1 MIILIISC
9 RTWTSSPYSKNK
21 QIVFPSIFFHGSLAW
36 ESNPKNYLFCGTS
49 QAKNVL
55 QTGTTNKYAVRKYIS
70 TIPERAQQPLELEK
84 LRLQSWRIHFLS
96 PRCLQAARRHESQRD
111 SPEDGAASQ
120 LPVNHGS
127 YVEVGGSGRQPERLL
142 VGVASVAPTSLGP
155 IGPDRLA
162 FSTAAL
168 FRDASLNKYRAAS
181 RKKVNLSSCLVLVL
195 LPHKM
200 PIFFFYFFLNFF
212 SHSARYS
219 GTCARSRIGAVGMVS
234 DKANVSHE
242 KVNIMACIEIHHW

>member
-1 MIILIISC
+1 MAHWPGNQTL
-9 RTWTSSPYSKNK
+9 RTIYSVEHRKQRMQTETINK
-21 QIVFPSIFFHGSLAW
+21 FTVG
-36 ESNPKNYLFCGTS
+36 
-49 QAKNVL
+49 
-55 QTGTTNKYAVRKYIS
+55 KYIS
-70 TIPERAQQPLELEK
+70 TIPERAQQPVELEK

-155 IGPDRLA
+155 IGPDRLTL
-162 FSTAAL
+162 STAAL

-181 RKKVNLSSCLVLVL
+181 RQKVNLSSCLVLFL

-200 PIFFFYFFLNFF
+200 PILFFFPFCSLFWDLRPFQD
-212 SHSARYS
+212 
-219 GTCARSRIGAVGMVS
+219 RSSWNGFR
-234 DKANVSHE
+234 
-242 KVNIMACIEIHHW
+242 